1 MSDPISNMLTAIRN
15 AQAVRHPTVSL
26 SFSNLKYEI
35 AKILEKQGFILNIEK
50 KGKKTKKIIEINLK
64 YDKKVPVI
72 SGIKR
77 VSKPGQRIYIPAN
90 KIKAYK
96 NYYKTTII
104 STPKGLMTNWEARKQ
119 NLGGEIL
126 FEIW

>member
-1 MSDPISNMLTAIRN
+1 MDTISDMLTQIRN
-15 AQAVRHPTVSL
+15 AVAVSKGVISVPY
-26 SFSNLKYEI
+26 SNLKYEI
-35 AKILEKQGFILNIEK
+35 AKILEKQGFILSIEK
-50 KGKKTKKIIEINLK
+50 KGKKTKKLIEINLK